1 MKTTLMNKVFG
12 ILALG
17 TLALTA
23 TGAQA
28 DWGRDGMGYGH
39 NGHATTQSRAFSQ
52 QVNTRQAQQRQRI
65 EHGVHAGRLT
75 RAETRELMHEQHR
88 IQAMK
93 RHFRADGVIDA
104 REYRRLDHALDTA
117 SRHIMAEKHDRQAYP
132 VHRFN

>member
-1 MKTTLMNKVFG
+1 MKTTLMNQVFG

-39 NGHATTQSRAFSQ
+39 NATSQSRAFSQ
-52 QVNTRQAQQRQRI
+52 QINARQAQQQQRI
-65 EHGVHAGRLT
+65 QNGVHAGRLT

-88 IQAMK
+88 IQAME
-93 RHFRADGVIDA
+93 RHSRADGVINT
-104 REYRRLDHALDTA
+104 REYQRLDRALDAA

-132 VHRFN
+132 AHRFN